1 MDELRRCRK
10 CGKAKTEQE
19 FRKGHKGR
27 RQTLCKVCAAAHL
40 RQWRDKNKDHVDAY
54 HREYRKR
61 PDQVVKKLDYNKKR
75 YHANPE
81 VFRDKYLQ
89 RTFGISLDDY
99 NRLLA
104 LQGGVCAI
112 CSQPCKSGRELAVD
126 HDHQTGQVRA
136 LLCMNCN
143 RAIGWLQDRPELL
156 MSATEYL
163 LRFRNVLKGLG

>member
-1 MDELRRCRK
+1 MDELRRCHK
-10 CGKAKTEQE
+10 CELQSPVTE
-19 FRKGHKGR
+19 FRKSKSGR
-27 RQTLCKVCAAAHL
+27 PWNTCKACAAAHL
-40 RQWRDKNKDHVDAY
+40 RAWREKNQEHVEAY
-54 HREYRKR
+54 EREYRKR
-61 PDQVVKKLDYNKKR
+61 PERIEKHRQRSRQR
-75 YHANPE
+75 YHASPE

-99 NRLLA
+99 NSLLE

-112 CSQPCKSGRELAVD
+112 CNQTCKSGRDLAVD

-143 RAIGWLQDRPELL
+143 RAIGWLQDKPELL